1 MYGVIHQF
9 YSLYEALMFN
19 KIKQIKD
26 MRDQGK
32 QMKAMLDEVI
42 VVGSS
47 IGGKIMITVSGS
59 HEILGVKIDET
70 VEHAK
75 LENGIKDALNDVNTK
90 LQGELMKKM
99 KEMGGLEAFKNLGL

>member
-1 MYGVIHQF
+1 
-9 YSLYEALMFN
+9 MFN

-42 VVGSS
+42 VIGSGA
-47 IGGKIMITVSGS
+47 GGKVLITVSGS
-59 HEILGVKIDET
+59 HETLGVKVDET
-70 VEHAK
+70 LEHAK

-90 LQGELMKKM
+90 LQSELMKKM
-99 KEMGGLEAFKNLGL
+99 KEMGGLDAFKNLGL